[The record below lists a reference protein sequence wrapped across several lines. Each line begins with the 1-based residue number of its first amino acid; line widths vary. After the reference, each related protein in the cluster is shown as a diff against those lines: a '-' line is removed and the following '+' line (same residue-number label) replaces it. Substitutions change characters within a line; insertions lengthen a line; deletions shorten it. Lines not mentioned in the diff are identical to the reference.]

1 MDLCQTSPGSH
12 YKRNFTQQNPVSK
25 PSVKKH
31 DINSV
36 KKQPEKTSLKIDY
49 CDRYENIGARP
60 EIIRKKG

>member
-1 MDLCQTSPGSH
+1 MAIYLHCKIELGKKISPL
-12 YKRNFTQQNPVSK
+12 
-25 PSVKKH
+25 
-31 DINSV
+31 NSV